1 MEPMLVLYATTEGH
15 TRHVAEHVGEQ
26 LIEHGVDVKV
36 VDVRSASRLELSDFS
51 AAVLASPIHAF
62 HHDRALI
69 RFVKEHRA
77 ALDKLPTAF
86 LSISLTEAAVES
98 PETSELKRK
107 DAEVQLG
114 KQLETFFAETGWKPG
129 HVEPVAGAL
138 LFSQA
143 GFLKRLLLKAIA
155 KSSNLDSTKDQV
167 FTNWAALDT
176 FVESFAMTWKSAA
189 R

>member
-26 LIEHGVDVKV
+26 LVEHGLDVKV
-36 VDVRSASRLELSDFS
+36 VDVRSAPRLELSDFS
-51 AAVLASPIHAF
+51 AAVLASPIHAS

-86 LSISLTEAAVES
+86 LSVSLTEAVVES
-98 PETSELKRK
+98 PETTEAKRKESEL
-107 DAEVQLG
+107 QLR
-114 KQLETFFAETGWKPG
+114 KQLETFVTETGWTPG

-143 GFLKRLLLKAIA
+143 GFLKRLLLKTIA
-155 KSSNLDSTKDQV
+155 RSSKLDSTKDQV

-176 FVESFAMTWKSAA
+176 FVESFASTWK
-189 R
+189 RVP